1 MEDYGNSDDEHQYLD
16 DDEVDIDDNGY
27 GFEAPETENM
37 ARASASSMVIPKES
51 LLAAQMGDLLRV
63 MDLLSVKEKHART
76 LLIHYRWDVE
86 KVFAV
91 LVEEGKD
98 KLFAQAGV
106 TVVENDHQVPL
117 SQCSSTF
124 CCNICCDDV
133 SPQEV
138 TTMDCGHCFCNNC
151 WTEHFIVKINDGQSR
166 RIKCMALKCNVV
178 CDEAKIRCLVSARD
192 SNIADKFERF
202 LLESYIDDN
211 RRVKW
216 CPSVP
221 HCGNAIQVEADELC
235 EVECACGFQFCF
247 SCSSVAHS
255 PCSCL
260 MWELWSKKFEVESLS
275 LNWISSHTKPCPK
288 CCKPIEKNGG
298 CNMVRCKCGIT
309 FNWISGLEYSNGYIE
324 VSEKRPEHGKWRLES
339 YYHCHKLYKAHTES
353 FRLEYEMKEDIQDKI
368 KILGEKD
375 TSSKDFGWI
384 KDGLNKLFRAR
395 RILSFSYP
403 FAFYMFAD
411 DLLKNEMTREERK
424 IKQNFFEDQQQ
435 QFETNIERLSLILE
449 ENFEKYSE
457 HQLKDF
463 RMRVITQSVTA
474 DYLCR
479 NLYEWIEADLLGSL
493 KHSVHKIAPFNSA
506 AVEKASKIPY
516 C

>member
-1 MEDYGNSDDEHQYLD
+1 MIIKFPYPSVHPLF
-16 DDEVDIDDNGY
+16 VAI
-27 GFEAPETENM
+27 FAVMTCLLKKLLPWTV
-37 ARASASSMVIPKES
+37 VIVFATIVSK
-51 LLAAQMGDLLRV
+51 
-63 MDLLSVKEKHART
+63 
-76 LLIHYRWDVE
+76 LLICDQY
-86 KVFAV
+86 VFSCH
-91 LVEEGKD
+91 
-98 KLFAQAGV
+98 V
-106 TVVENDHQVPL
+106 TWNRNNRIFL
-117 SQCSSTF
+117 
-124 CCNICCDDV
+124 CD
-133 SPQEV
+133 
-138 TTMDCGHCFCNNC
+138 CALG

-309 FNWISGLEYSNGYIE
+309 F
-324 VSEKRPEHGKWRLES
+324 K
-339 YYHCHKLYKAHTES
+339 
-353 FRLEYEMKEDIQDKI
+353 
-368 KILGEKD
+368 
-375 TSSKDFGWI
+375 
-384 KDGLNKLFRAR
+384 
-395 RILSFSYP
+395 
-403 FAFYMFAD
+403 
-411 DLLKNEMTREERK
+411 
-424 IKQNFFEDQQQ
+424 
-435 QFETNIERLSLILE
+435 
-449 ENFEKYSE
+449 
-457 HQLKDF
+457 
-463 RMRVITQSVTA
+463 
-474 DYLCR
+474 
-479 NLYEWIEADLLGSL
+479 
-493 KHSVHKIAPFNSA
+493 
-506 AVEKASKIPY
+506 
-516 C
+516 